1 MATIKISEL
10 QPESQFEKLS
20 DADLQAINGG
30 VSGGGSDFQFTTVGS
45 AVTTGVTIGPGRIQ
59 NGTKSVATLNA
70 GAGSPVVNASL
81 VANAFSQSFPF
92 PF

>member
-30 VSGGGSDFQFTTVGS
+30 GNDFQFVITGSS
-45 AVTTGVTIGPGRIQ
+45 AVTGVNASPTGRIQ
-59 NGTKSVATLNA
+59 NGTNSFFTLNA
-70 GAGSPVVNASL
+70 GAGSPFVNASL
-81 VANAFSQSFPF
+81 TTNGFSQSFPS
-92 PF
+92 

>member
-30 VSGGGSDFQFTTVGS
+30 VSNSSFQFTTVGS
-45 AVTTGVTIGPGRIQ
+45 TTTSGVAIGGGTIV
-59 NGTKSVATLNA
+59 NGTNSTATLNT
-70 GAGSPVVNASL
+70 GVGSPTVTASL
-81 VANAFSQSFPF
+81 FAGAFSQSFPGT
-92 PF
+92 